1 MFNPAVSLARKPNIG
16 LIDVLDIFILAG
28 RDQITA
34 LVDRYRP
41 RRPCAYRLFPASGG
55 PMSCGTDL
63 SICFAARRPASTAAS
78 RARSRPTSR
87 CRRQA
92 RIGDQPQDLAEA
104 FGRGPPLSG
113 RQCRRPAA

>member
-63 SICFAARRPASTAAS
+63 VDLFRRAAS
-78 RARSRPTSR
+78 CVDGSLKGEKPA
-87 CRRQA
+87 
-92 RIGDQPQDLAEA
+92 DL
-104 FGRGPPLSG
+104 PVQTPSTNW
-113 RQCRRPAA
+113 